1 MTEPLDIT
9 MAATKL
15 LDENI
20 QPVAKTHDQEVQIVN
35 SAAEMLRHRAPIED
49 MDDEASNFV
58 TWLGSLH
65 KDIML
70 YGLQRIFK
78 PTPLPVV
85 YEDKAKARID
95 TMQDQLDNTTGYV
108 AANFETI
115 DHHAWPPV
123 HLDGTTQEERVKDYL
138 MEQFKERVAGMPTWV
153 TADMVLNGIGHD
165 EELSISDT
173 YALATGVV
181 YDLRDYFEATKGKKP
196 NSVEHKVLYEKVDNF
211 LGWTLKINPEV
222 AIFAGRTALAIFR
235 ITFDPAGMKNFDK
248 WSDTYQDLLFLG

>member
-1 MTEPLDIT
+1 MSEPLDIT

-20 QPVAKTHDQEVQIVN
+20 QPVLETHDQEVQLVN

-78 PTPLPVV
+78 PTPLSVV

-95 TMQDQLDNTTGYV
+95 TMQEQIDNTTGYV

-115 DHHAWPPV
+115 DHHPWPMV
-123 HLDGTTQEERVKDYL
+123 HLDGTTQEDRVRDFL
-138 MEQFKERVAGMPTWV
+138 QDELHRNPPVMPTS
-153 TADMVLNGIGHD
+153 DMILNGIGWD
-165 EELSISDT
+165 EDMTFSSR
-173 YALATGVV
+173 YALGTVIC
-181 YDLRDYFEATKGKKP
+181 YDLKNYFDKIDVKKP
-196 NSVEHKVLYEKVDNF
+196 SQLAVDIFHEKMNNY
-211 LGWTLKINPEV
+211 LGWAVRQPLEIGT
-222 AIFAGRTALAIFR
+222 FTGRTILAIFR
-235 ITFDPAGMKNFDK
+235 MKFDPTKTPNWDNY
-248 WSDTYQDLLFLG
+248 SDMYQDLILGP